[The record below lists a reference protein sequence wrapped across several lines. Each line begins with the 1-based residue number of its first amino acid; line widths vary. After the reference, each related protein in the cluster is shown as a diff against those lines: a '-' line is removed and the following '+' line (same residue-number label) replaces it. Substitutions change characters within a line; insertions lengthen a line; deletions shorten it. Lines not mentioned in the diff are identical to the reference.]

1 MVKAAIPGLMAP
13 ALSDISILISE
24 RDTENLHTP
33 MVMFLRYV
41 CVM

>member
-1 MVKAAIPGLMAP
+1 MERAAIPGLMAP

-24 RDTENLHTP
+24 RDTESLHTP
-33 MVMFLRYV
+33 MVMFLRYM